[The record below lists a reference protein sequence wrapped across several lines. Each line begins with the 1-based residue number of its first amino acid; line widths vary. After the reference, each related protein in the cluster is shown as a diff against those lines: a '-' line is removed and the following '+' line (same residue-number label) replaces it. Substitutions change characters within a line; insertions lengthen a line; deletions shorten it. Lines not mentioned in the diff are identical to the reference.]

1 MAACDTA
8 PMAHVCLLPGAQ
20 FPPQRPA
27 PAQGDA
33 GAAASN
39 APNGAERKRGLRMH
53 SEPETLN
60 L

>member
-39 APNGAERKRGLRMH
+39 APNGAE
-53 SEPETLN
+53 SVACACTLN
-60 L
+60 PKP